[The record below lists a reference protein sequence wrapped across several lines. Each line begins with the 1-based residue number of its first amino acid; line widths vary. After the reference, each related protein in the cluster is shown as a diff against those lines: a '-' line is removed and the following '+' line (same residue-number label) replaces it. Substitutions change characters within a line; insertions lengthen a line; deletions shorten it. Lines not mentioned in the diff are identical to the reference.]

1 MGDTYAAEVLKLAR
15 MVDATDEFRAYMGE
29 FGPRGWAL
37 VEGSSPEKTEKLGM
51 KMSGGRKVS
60 THLRKL
66 MGLKRTVPIELLQE
80 WVNTALVH
88 VGYEIGGEK

>member
-1 MGDTYAAEVLKLAR
+1 VEYDDDGRYVATTVFQLLQWRSALKL
-15 MVDATDEFRAYMGE
+15 
-29 FGPRGWAL
+29 
-37 VEGSSPEKTEKLGM
+37 EKLGM